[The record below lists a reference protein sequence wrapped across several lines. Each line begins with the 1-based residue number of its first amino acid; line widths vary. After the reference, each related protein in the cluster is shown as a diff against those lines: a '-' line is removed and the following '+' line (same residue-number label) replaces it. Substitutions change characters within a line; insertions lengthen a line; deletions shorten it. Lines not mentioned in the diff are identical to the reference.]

1 MQQAVKRA
9 TDPNAGPAIEMVRSA
24 EGAPVHLGVE
34 WGSRAE
40 EFRSSLRDFFSGPR
54 PSKGHA
60 EDTDS
65 QSLKIEFIEPRV
77 PIRGFVASC
86 VWHVAA
92 IWLLILPI
100 WGFLPSVQPTLQPPQ
115 IELTWYTTPADLPRI
130 LLPTPSAKANHVA
143 HNARLAAK
151 HAPAPDDGEIHPRQ
165 TILSV
170 PIRETH
176 PRQTLIEPDAPP
188 EPPKMAPALPNVVQW
203 AASETPKLQMGLSA
217 SRKAPRIARRAL
229 RSAAAPEIAESDD
242 RGAPK
247 LMAVNSTE
255 PKLAMPISAPAAL
268 AAKRHIANAEAR
280 MAPAPQIANVDY
292 QRTLALQTVDA
303 AQPRLAMPMNPSAAM
318 VAKRR
323 AAKAEASIA
332 PAPAVGAAQESDA
345 SLRRLIAL
353 STTPALPA
361 PKMLAPKGNLAA
373 RIAMSPERRKPGSSG
388 GADRAAASN
397 KELAAEAPMEGVGRL
412 PAAISVS
419 GGNIDTRRNGIH
431 PPKNL
436 RDELGLTPFSRANAA
451 SLRSSAPVQMDLA
464 HMNPSLPPETILSG
478 KQIYTMDVSLPNVTS
493 ASGSWILN
501 FSQLDSGN
509 GSPIRRQ
516 GKLSGPTPIVKVDPK
531 YPPKLIREHVQG
543 EVVLYAIIRKNGSV
557 DGIRVMRSLDPQ
569 LDRDAEAALAQWK
582 FRPGSR
588 AGVPVDIE
596 AVVHIPFN
604 YQAPSQ

>member
-9 TDPNAGPAIEMVRSA
+9 TDPNPGPAINEISPA

-40 EFRSSLRDFFSGPR
+40 EFRTSLRDFFTGPR
-54 PSKGHA
+54 PSKAHA
-60 EDTDS
+60 EDAGS

-77 PIRGFVASC
+77 PVRGFVASC

-100 WGFLPSVQPTLQPPQ
+100 WGFLPKVQPTLQPPQ

-130 LLPTPSAKANHVA
+130 LLPTPSAKAH
-143 HNARLAAK
+143 HIARSAKLAAN
-151 HAPAPDDGEIHPRQ
+151 HAPAPANATFHPRQ

-170 PIRETH
+170 PVRVTH

-188 EPPKMAPALPNVVQW
+188 DPPKLAPALPNVVQW
-203 AASETPKLQMGLSA
+203 AASESPKLQMQLRVS
-217 SRKAPRIARRAL
+217 KEAPRIARRKL
-229 RSAAAPEIAESDD
+229 RSAAAPEIADANEN
-242 RGAPK
+242 GAPK
-247 LMAVNSTE
+247 LMAVNSAE
-255 PKLAMPISAPAAL
+255 PRLAMPVSASASR
-268 AAKRHIANAEAR
+268 AAKRHVSSAETLTAPEIAEGDDHR
-280 MAPAPQIANVDY
+280 
-292 QRTLALQTVDA
+292 RLALQTVDA
-303 AQPRLAMPMNPSAAM
+303 AQPKLAMPMNASAAM
-318 VAKRR
+318 VARR
-323 AAKAEASIA
+323 PAAKAKASMA
-332 PAPAVGAAQESDA
+332 PAPEVGAARESDA

-353 STTPALPA
+353 SAAPALPA
-361 PKMLAPKGNLAA
+361 PKVIVPKGNLAA
-373 RIAMSPERRKPGSSG
+373 RIAMSPEGRKPGSSSG
-388 GADRAAASN
+388 SGRAAADE
-397 KELAAEAPMEGVGRL
+397 KEIAAEAPMEEAGQL
-412 PAAISVS
+412 PAAISVT

-436 RDELGLTPFSRANAA
+436 RNELGLTPFSRTNAA
-451 SLRSSAPVQMDLA
+451 SVRSSAPAQMDLA

-493 ASGSWILN
+493 ASGSWIFN
-501 FSQLDSGN
+501 FAQLDSGS
-509 GSPIRRQ
+509 GSHLRPEGI
-516 GKLSGPTPIVKVDPK
+516 LSGPTPIVKVDPK

-557 DGIRVMRSLDPQ
+557 DSIQVIRSLDPE
-569 LDRDAEAALAQWK
+569 LDRDAETALAQWK